1 MARQS
6 NEFALAWASLSGSA
20 IETGWRTIAVAA
32 AGQCALSAGRR
43 FPENQEAVLVGFAS
57 INIPAADKL
66 PEGQGFTVERVNL
79 PDESR
84 TWLALTRK
92 DSGSIELFMA
102 MVCDITGMLDV
113 ESGAEDT
120 RLLRVFLGRVRAWQE
135 FMRKT
140 TGALGPESELGLV
153 GELMLLGRI
162 LELGVAHEVA
172 IGAWIG
178 PLDGIQ
184 DFQIGAGAIEVK
196 TTLATVGF
204 PAHIGSLEQ
213 LDDSIR
219 QPLFV
224 AGLRLQ
230 LMPTGKT
237 LSEIVEDTRDILIFS
252 RDAART
258 FDERLLRAQY
268 FDGHGDQYRRRF
280 SLVGTSII
288 EVKGAF
294 PRLTNGCIP
303 NGITKV
309 TYEIN
314 LDRVSNDHIE
324 LQLVL
329 KQLGAL

>member
-6 NEFALAWASLSGSA
+6 NEFALAWASLSSGA
-20 IETGWRTIAVAA
+20 IETGWRTIAVTA

-57 INIPAADKL
+57 INIPAAEKL
-66 PEGQGFTVERVNL
+66 PEGQGFTVEHVSL
-79 PDESR
+79 PNESR
-84 TWLALTRK
+84 TWVALTRK
-92 DSGSIELFMA
+92 DGGSIELFMA
-102 MVCDITGMLDV
+102 MVCDITGLLDI

-135 FMRKT
+135 FMRKA
-140 TGALGPESELGLV
+140 TGALGPESEMGLV
-153 GELMLLGRI
+153 GELLLLGRF
-162 LELGVAHEVA
+162 LELGMTPEVA
-172 IGAWIG
+172 TAAWIG

-184 DFQIGAGAIEVK
+184 DFEIGAGAIEVK
-196 TTLATVGF
+196 TTLASVGF

-224 AGLRLQ
+224 AGMRLQ

-237 LSEIVEDTRDILIFS
+237 LPEIVEDTRDILFFNP
-252 RDAART
+252 DAART

-268 FDGHGDQYRRRF
+268 FDGHRDQYRRRF
-280 SLVGTSII
+280 GLASASII
-288 EVKGAF
+288 EVKGEF
-294 PRLTNGCIP
+294 PRLTTGCVP
-303 NGITKV
+303 NGITKA
-309 TYEIN
+309 TYEID
-314 LDRVSNDHIE
+314 LDRVSNAHIE
-324 LQLVL
+324 LQSTL